1 MGDRVLAGAP
11 GDSTAI
17 LAAALAH
24 PDRLLGAV
32 PVTDPEAAAKAIA
45 AGIGRRVTLAV
56 GGRFTPAFVPLEITG
71 DVMAVTD
78 GRFIIKGPYQ
88 AGEAASLGPTA
99 VVRIGS
105 LRSEERR
112 VGQECVSPCKSRGSP
127 VPRKKQKQ
135 LQQN

>member
-45 AGIGRRVTLAV
+45 AGVGRRITLAV
-56 GGRFTPAFVPLEITG
+56 GGRFTPGFVPLEITG
-71 DVMAVTD
+71 DVVSATD
-78 GRFIIKGPYQ
+78 GRFIMKGPYQ
-88 AGEAASLGPTA
+88 AGAVASIGDTA
-99 VVRIGS
+99 VVRVGS
-105 LRSEERR
+105 LSVILTILQGRP
-112 VGQECVSPCKSRGSP
+112 QEIGRAS
-127 VPRKKQKQ
+127 
-135 LQQN
+135 

>member
-45 AGIGRRVTLAV
+45 AGVGRRITLAV
-56 GGRFTPAFVPLEITG
+56 GGRFTPGFVPLEITG
-71 DVMAVTD
+71 DVVSATD
-78 GRFIIKGPYQ
+78 GRFIMKGPYQ
-88 AGEAASLGPTA
+88 D
-99 VVRIGS
+99 R
-105 LRSEERR
+105 
-112 VGQECVSPCKSRGSP
+112 KSTRLNSSH
-127 VPRKKQKQ
+127 
-135 LQQN
+135 

>member
-45 AGIGRRVTLAV
+45 AGVGRRITLAV
-56 GGRFTPAFVPLEITG
+56 GGRFTPGFVPLEITG
-71 DVMAVTD
+71 DVVSATD
-78 GRFIIKGPYQ
+78 GRF
-88 AGEAASLGPTA
+88 L
-99 VVRIGS
+99 

-112 VGQECVSPCKSRGSP
+112 VGKECVSTCRSRWS
-127 VPRKKQKQ
+127 QYH
-135 LQQN
+135 

>member
-45 AGIGRRVTLAV
+45 AGDGRRINLAV
-56 GGRFTPAFVPLEITG
+56 GGRFTPGFVPLEITG
-71 DVMAVTD
+71 DVVSATD
-78 GRFIIKGPYQ
+78 GRLILQGPYQ
-88 AGEAASLGPTA
+88 TGEVAAPGGSA
-99 VVRIGS
+99 VVQNGN
-105 LRSEERR
+105 EE
-112 VGQECVSPCKSRGSP
+112 GRG
-127 VPRKKQKQ
+127 REGREG
-135 LQQN
+135 